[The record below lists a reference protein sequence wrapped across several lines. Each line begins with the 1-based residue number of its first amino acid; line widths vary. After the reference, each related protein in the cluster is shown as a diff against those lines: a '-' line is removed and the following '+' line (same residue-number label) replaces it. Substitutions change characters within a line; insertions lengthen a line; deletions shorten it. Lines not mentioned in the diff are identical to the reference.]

1 MESEGYHVSGISW
14 QGIQITV
21 WWSSTVV
28 RGAAFRVPD
37 QNQWLGSCL
46 VEGEGGSNAVIFM
59 CAELSVHHVLVL
71 VEFSLLA
78 MAYKVYPRWAEKLSA
93 VG

>member
-1 MESEGYHVSGISW
+1 MLSEAGF
-14 QGIQITV
+14 T
-21 WWSSTVV
+21 
-28 RGAAFRVPD
+28 VPD
-37 QNQWLGSCL
+37 QNQWLGSCP

-78 MAYKVYPRWAEKLSA
+78 

>member
-1 MESEGYHVSGISW
+1 MGSEVLSRFMDIVAGYMDYRVCG
-14 QGIQITV
+14 
-21 WWSSTVV
+21 VV
-28 RGAAFRVPD
+28 PVLSEAVFTVPD
-37 QNQWLGSCL
+37 QNQWLGSCP

-78 MAYKVYPRWAEKLSA
+78 